1 MRSIYIEVIGL
12 LAGFLTMIGFVPQLI
27 KIWRYGSTEG
37 VSLGMYFVLLSGVS
51 LWLIYGFFINSLS
64 IIISN
69 SIAGIIQICIIS
81 IIIINRKKGK

>member
-1 MRSIYIEVIGL
+1 MSSIYIEVIGL

-27 KIWRYGSTEG
+27 KKWRYGSTEG

>member
-1 MRSIYIEVIGL
+1 MSSIYIEVIGL

-81 IIIINRKKGK
+81 IIIKNRKKGK

>member
-1 MRSIYIEVIGL
+1 MSSIYIEAIGL
-12 LAGFLTMIGFVPQLI
+12 FAGVLTMIGFVPQLI

-37 VSLGMYFVLLSGVS
+37 VSLAMYFVLLSGVT
-51 LWLIYGFFINSLS
+51 LWLIYGVFINSLS

-81 IIIINRKKGK
+81 IIIINRKK

>member
-1 MRSIYIEVIGL
+1 MSSMYIEVIGL
-12 LAGFLTMIGFVPQLI
+12 LDGFLTMIGFVPQLI

-51 LWLIYGFFINSLS
+51 LCLIYGFFINSLS

-69 SIAGIIQICIIS
+69 SIAVIIQICIIS
-81 IIIINRKKGK
+81 IFIINRKKGM

>member
-1 MRSIYIEVIGL
+1 MSSIYIEAIGL
-12 LAGFLTMIGFVPQLI
+12 SAGFLTMIGFVPQLI

-37 VSLGMYFVLLSGVS
+37 VSLVMYFVLLSGVT

-69 SIAGIIQICIIS
+69 SIAGIIQICMIS
-81 IIIINRKKGK
+81 IIIINRKKEK

>member
-1 MRSIYIEVIGL
+1 MSSIYIEVIGL

-27 KIWRYGSTEG
+27 KIWRHGSTEG

-51 LWLIYGFFINSLS
+51 LWLIYGFFINSVS